1 MQTRLL
7 LIATM
12 LVLAGCNSATKT
24 AEKAADDDYI
34 MVPVTGSNIPK
45 RVRKSDLVKGE
56 VAKET
61 DTQVVN
67 KDDFAKQMRVGR
79 QIERG
84 K

>member
-1 MQTRLL
+1 MQFRLFPL
-7 LIATM
+7 AAV
-12 LVLAGCNSATKT
+12 LVLAGCNSPTKT
-24 AEKAADDDYI
+24 AEKAADDEYV

-45 RVRKSDLVKGE
+45 RVKKSDIVKGE
-56 VAKET
+56 VARET